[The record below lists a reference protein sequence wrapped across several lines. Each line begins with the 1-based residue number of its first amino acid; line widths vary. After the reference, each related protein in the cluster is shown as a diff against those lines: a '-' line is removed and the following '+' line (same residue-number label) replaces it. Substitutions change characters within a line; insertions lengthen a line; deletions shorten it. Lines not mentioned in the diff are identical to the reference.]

1 MDSNLEQSLRLLNL
15 PYAVCPVAPVEPEAV
30 EAYRR
35 WISEGKQAGMEYLE
49 KYDAVRANPEL
60 LLPGARSMLIVA
72 FPYRSEAEI
81 ELPIALY
88 ARGRDYHDV
97 VREYL
102 APVVARIPGDCRICV
117 DSAPL
122 RERYWAA
129 RAGLGQIGRNN
140 QLFVPG
146 YGSFCFIATVLTTAD
161 LPAHRPFDFAS
172 DNPCGECRRCIDAC
186 PGKCIPADRSAI
198 DARRCISYLTIEHR
212 GPLPEGLRLRS
223 LYGCDVC
230 QTVCPL
236 NRETAPSPIPEF
248 APSDAISNLS
258 LAQIETMTQ
267 ENFSAIFRGS
277 PIKRTKL
284 TGLSRNAQNFLAN
297 KVSEKK

>member
-1 MDSNLEQSLRLLNL
+1 MASNLEQLLHRLKL
-15 PYAVCPVAPVEPEAV
+15 PYAICPVEPVSDDSVA
-30 EAYRR
+30 AYRR
-35 WISEGKQAGMEYLE
+35 WIAEGRQAGMAYLE

-102 APVVARIPGDCRICV
+102 NPILTEIPGESRICV

-129 RAGLGQIGRNN
+129 KAGLGQIGRNN
-140 QLFVPG
+140 QLYVPG
-146 YGSFCFIATVLTTAD
+146 FGSYCFIATILSTAE
-161 LPAHRPFDFAS
+161 LPPHQPFEFLS
-172 DNPCGECRRCIDAC
+172 ENPCGDCHRCIDAC
-186 PGKCIPADRSAI
+186 PGKCIPADGSAI
-198 DARRCISYLTIEHR
+198 DARSCISYLTIEHR
-212 GPLPEGLRLRS
+212 GPLPPDLRLHS

-230 QTVCPL
+230 QQVCPL
-236 NRETAPSPIPEF
+236 NRDTKPTQIPEF
-248 APSDAISNLS
+248 SPSDAIKTLTIAKIGN
-258 LAQIETMTQ
+258 MTQ

-284 TGLSRNAQNFLAN
+284 TGLIRNLNQLAI
-297 KVSEKK
+297 SLR